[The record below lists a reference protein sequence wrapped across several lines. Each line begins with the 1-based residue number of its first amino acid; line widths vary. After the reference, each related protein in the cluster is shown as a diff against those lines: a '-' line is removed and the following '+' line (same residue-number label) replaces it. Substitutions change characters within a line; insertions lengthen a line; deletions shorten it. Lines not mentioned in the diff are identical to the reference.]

1 MNLTPA
7 QGNILQRYI
16 QVKNI
21 ILHTLNTLLKKIK
34 GSKNISEIV

>member
-16 QVKNI
+16 QVKNL
-21 ILHTLNTLLKKIK
+21 LHTLNTLLKKIK